1 MEIRILNSSDA
12 EAYRKIRLHAL
23 QGNPEAFSSSYEE
36 EVEYP
41 LERTASRLDEG
52 TSFTFGAFID
62 NTLVG
67 VVSLV
72 LETRHKIKHRAT
84 IFAMYVN
91 PDHRKL
97 GVGKQL
103 MVAAIEEAQ
112 KLDEIEQIYLTVN
125 ASNEP
130 AKRLYL
136 SLGFKTY
143 GVDKRALKIEDQ
155 YYDEELMVL
164 VK

>member
-1 MEIRILNSSDA
+1 MEVRILNSSDA
-12 EAYRKIRLHAL
+12 EAYRKVRLNAL

-36 EVEYP
+36 EIEFP
-41 LERTASRLDEG
+41 LERTASRLDDSS
-52 TSFTFGAFID
+52 SFTFGAFKD

-72 LETRHKIKHRAT
+72 LETRQKIKHRAN
-84 IFAMYVN
+84 IFAMYVT
-91 PDHRKL
+91 PDYRKL
-97 GVGKQL
+97 GVGKKL
-103 MVAAIEEAQ
+103 MVAAIDEAK

-125 ASNEP
+125 GSNEP

-143 GVDKRALKIEDQ
+143 GVDKRALRLADQ
-155 YYDEELMVL
+155 YFDEELMVL
-164 VK
+164 PL